1 MIIMSNPTLV
11 RLSCVVLWLGWG
23 FDNWRKLDRG
33 AQFLTSGIG
42 QTPSNVKLK
51 VPSVIFFEI
60 NNNLLDILGYIVIVF

>member
-1 MIIMSNPTLV
+1 MSHGGSN
-11 RLSCVVLWLGWG
+11 LGCKLKNE
-23 FDNWRKLDRG
+23 DNWRKLDRG

-42 QTPSNVKLK
+42 QTPSDVKLK